1 MSLTLSIR
9 EAFKQRARYT
19 FHSQMIGGLAPYH
32 YEQASQEQPPCQ
44 ASCCWF
50 LQYEQ
55 AILILRV
62 LKCARR
68 SVMQQLQLKM
78 MDDETQ
84 IINNNNSKNLMASSH
99 GAPLFLRSTAETKL
113 EINDNIMIR
122 LAATSSTTT
131 KTINE
136 INTT

>member
-55 AILILRV
+55 AILILIRI
-62 LKCARR
+62 LKFARR
-68 SVMQQLQLKM
+68 SVMMQQLQLKM

-84 IINNNNSKNLMASSH
+84 IIIIIA
-99 GAPLFLRSTAETKL
+99 
-113 EINDNIMIR
+113 
-122 LAATSSTTT
+122 
-131 KTINE
+131 KT
-136 INTT
+136 